1 MTGVHKF
8 FFAVTCAT
16 ILATILS
23 NIIKECADN
32 NDDTTVAVKDNIMT
46 FSRNSRKL
54 TLRNTALIHRPEG
67 FATGCLIAIIVV
79 VLIIVG
85 GGIYVAK
92 NFKSWAAA
100 GITAAMSMMIEESDL
115 PDVEKSEIVEIL
127 NQVKE
132 EYLAGDISLEELEQ
146 ILEAMVDCPA
156 IAMGI
161 IVQFEASYVESSI
174 LSDGEK
180 NDAKL
185 ALNRFAQGLTSGEI
199 GWEEIEAI
207 VAPIS
212 ETTAEGDIT
221 LKEPARVTVDEIREV
236 LAAVKLAADR
246 AGIPEQLL
254 EIDISESFKES
265 IEQALT
271 RPLA

>member
-1 MTGVHKF
+1 MLFKIGRYYIEIQTYLEKNMARSPNVMSL
-8 FFAVTCAT
+8 TR
-16 ILATILS
+16 
-23 NIIKECADN
+23 E
-32 NDDTTVAVKDNIMT
+32 
-46 FSRNSRKL
+46 NSG
-54 TLRNTALIHRPEG
+54 LIAQRHG

-79 VLIIVG
+79 VLLIVG

-100 GITAAMSMMIEESDL
+100 GITAAMSMMIEQSEL
-115 PDVEKSEIVEIL
+115 PDEEKSEIVEII

-132 EYLAGDISLEELEQ
+132 EYLADDISLEELVK
-146 ILEAMVDCPA
+146 ILEAMADCPA

-161 IVQFEASYVESSI
+161 VVQFEGSYMESSN

-185 ALNRFAQGLTSGEI
+185 ALNRFAQGLTSGVI
-199 GWEEIEAI
+199 GWEEIEGI

-212 ETTAEGDIT
+212 ETSAEGEIT
-221 LKEPARVTVDEIREV
+221 LKEPGSVTDDEIREV
-236 LAAVKLAADR
+236 LVAVKLAVDR

-254 EIDISESFKES
+254 EIDISESFRQT
-265 IEQALT
+265 IEQALA

>member
-1 MTGVHKF
+1 MNPTHK
-8 FFAVTCAT
+8 
-16 ILATILS
+16 
-23 NIIKECADN
+23 
-32 NDDTTVAVKDNIMT
+32 
-46 FSRNSRKL
+46 NSG
-54 TLRNTALIHRPEG
+54 LITQRHG

-79 VLIIVG
+79 LLLIVG

-100 GITAAMSMMIEESDL
+100 GITAAMSIMIEQSEL
-115 PDVEKSEIVEIL
+115 PDVEKSEIIEIL

-132 EYLAGDISLEELEQ
+132 EYLADDISLEELG
-146 ILEAMVDCPA
+146 IVLEAMADCPA

-161 IVQFEASYVESSI
+161 VVQFEGSYVETSN

-180 NDAKL
+180 NDARL
-185 ALNRFAQGLTSGEI
+185 ALNRFAQGLTNGVI
-199 GWEEIEAI
+199 GWEEIEGI

-212 ETTAEGDIT
+212 ETNAEGDIT
-221 LKEPARVTVDEIREV
+221 LKDPARVTDDEIREV

-246 AGIPEQLL
+246 ASIPEQLL
-254 EIDISESFKES
+254 EIDISESFRQT
-265 IEQALT
+265 IEQALA

>member
-1 MTGVHKF
+1 MVRSQNAMRIAQK
-8 FFAVTCAT
+8 
-16 ILATILS
+16 S
-23 NIIKECADN
+23 SD
-32 NDDTTVAVKDNIMT
+32 
-46 FSRNSRKL
+46 
-54 TLRNTALIHRPEG
+54 LITQQHG
-67 FATGCLIAIIVV
+67 FATGCLVAIIVV
-79 VLIIVG
+79 VLLIVG

-100 GITAAMSMMIEESDL
+100 GITAAMSMMVEQSEL

-132 EYLAGDISLEELEQ
+132 EYLADNISLEELGK
-146 ILEAMVDCPA
+146 IFEAMADCPA

-161 IVQFEASYVESSI
+161 VVQFEGSYVESSN

-180 NDAKL
+180 NDARL
-185 ALNRFAQGLTSGEI
+185 TLNRFAQGLTNGVI
-199 GWEEIEAI
+199 GWEEIEGI

-212 ETTAEGDIT
+212 ETNAEGDIT
-221 LKEPARVTVDEIREV
+221 LKDPARVTDDEIREV

-246 AGIPEQLL
+246 ASVPEQFL
-254 EIDISESFKES
+254 EIDISESFRQT
-265 IEQALT
+265 IEQALA

>member
-1 MTGVHKF
+1 MVRSPNVMSPTHK
-8 FFAVTCAT
+8 
-16 ILATILS
+16 
-23 NIIKECADN
+23 
-32 NDDTTVAVKDNIMT
+32 
-46 FSRNSRKL
+46 NSG
-54 TLRNTALIHRPEG
+54 LIAQRHG

-79 VLIIVG
+79 VLLIVG

-100 GITAAMSMMIEESDL
+100 GITAAMSMMIEQSEL

-132 EYLAGDISLEELEQ
+132 EYLADDISLEELGI
-146 ILEAMVDCPA
+146 ILEAMADCPA

-161 IVQFEASYVESSI
+161 VVQFEGSYVESSN

-212 ETTAEGDIT
+212 ETTTEGDIT

-246 AGIPEQLL
+246 TGIPEQLL

>member
-1 MTGVHKF
+1 MVRSPNVMNLTHK
-8 FFAVTCAT
+8 
-16 ILATILS
+16 
-23 NIIKECADN
+23 
-32 NDDTTVAVKDNIMT
+32 
-46 FSRNSRKL
+46 NSG
-54 TLRNTALIHRPEG
+54 LIAQRHG

-115 PDVEKSEIVEIL
+115 PDMEKSEIVEIL
-127 NQVKE
+127 NQIKE
-132 EYLAGDISLEELEQ
+132 EYLVGDISLEELGQ
-146 ILEAMVDCPA
+146 ILEAMADCPA

-161 IVQFEASYVESSI
+161 VVQFEASYVESSS

-180 NDAKL
+180 NDATL
-185 ALNRFAQGLTSGEI
+185 ALNRFAQGLTSGVI

-207 VAPIS
+207 VVPIS
-212 ETTAEGDIT
+212 ETNAEGDIT
-221 LKEPARVTVDEIREV
+221 LKEPARVTDDEIREA
-236 LAAVKLAADR
+236 LAAVKLAVDR

-254 EIDISESFKES
+254 EIDISESFRKS
-265 IEQALT
+265 IEHALA